1 MELFVL
7 YPAMLACRHL
17 CTGVDADVY
26 ADADGGQKCM
36 RAGRGACACAGAL
49 ARALFQGYFLINYLE
64 QSRIVV
70 HR

>member
-7 YPAMLACRHL
+7 YSAMLACRHL
-17 CTGVDADVY
+17 CTGVDTDVY
-26 ADADGGQKCM
+26 ADADGGQECM
-36 RAGRGACACAGAL
+36 CAGRGACAT
-49 ARALFQGYFLINYLE
+49 LFQGYFLINYLE

>member
-7 YPAMLACRHL
+7 YTAMLACRHL

-26 ADADGGQKCM
+26 ADADGGGQECM
-36 RAGRGACACAGAL
+36 RAGRGACAT
-49 ARALFQGYFLINYLE
+49 LFQGYFLINYLE

>member
-7 YPAMLACRHL
+7 APHMLVCRHL

-26 ADADGGQKCM
+26 AGFFAD
-36 RAGRGACACAGAL
+36 AGADERL
-49 ARALFQGYFLINYLE
+49 RVGRSTSAALLQGYFLINYLE